1 MTAKLHMFAFC
12 ICQKKSINH
21 PKAYNGQV
29 KSIFIIELRGNYGMW
44 GNIFVI
50 TRLKYMYIF
59 NTDH

>member
-1 MTAKLHMFAFC
+1 LYLS
-12 ICQKKSINH
+12 KKSINH
-21 PKAYNGQV
+21 PKGYNGQV
-29 KSIFIIELRGNYGMW
+29 KSIFIIELQGNYGMW